1 MNKVN
6 NLPVYD
12 GIIWVTLKPAYHELV
27 VGTVE
32 QCEKR
37 LANMD
42 LESDS
47 AVIFRDMILHA
58 KAYAEV
64 EFITGPGADIFWA
77 LCTLEGLR
85 TLDAMRTG
93 QAEIMA
99 MMQRDQLSLLRQ
111 RLCEEVT
118 GGLNQPNIGTITET
132 IDALTHAIGDRR

>member
-1 MNKVN
+1 
-6 NLPVYD
+6 
-12 GIIWVTLKPAYHELV
+12 
-27 VGTVE
+27 
-32 QCEKR
+32 
-37 LANMD
+37 MD

-111 RLCEEVT
+111 RLADGVT
-118 GGLNQPNIGTITET
+118 GDLNQPNIGTITET
-132 IDALTHAIGDRR
+132 VDALTHAIGDRR